1 MDIVTLTYYAAICGL
16 LSFAAPYLG
25 NRLVRL
31 AIGVTVGVVAAAL
44 LPMARTAL
52 AGY

>member
-1 MDIVTLTYYAAICGL
+1 MDPVTLTYYALICGL
-16 LSFAAPYLG
+16 LSVAAPYLG

-31 AIGVTVGVVAAAL
+31 AVGVLVGLVAAAL
-44 LPMARTAL
+44 LPLARAVM

>member
-1 MDIVTLTYYAAICGL
+1 MDVVTLAYYAAICGA
-16 LSFAAPYLG
+16 LSVAAPYMG

-31 AIGVTVGVVAAAL
+31 ALGVLVGLIAAAV
-44 LPMARTAL
+44 LPMARAAM

>member
-1 MDIVTLTYYAAICGL
+1 MDFVTLAYYAAICGL
-16 LSFAAPYLG
+16 LSVAAPYLG

-31 AIGVTVGVVAAAL
+31 TLGVLVGVIAAAL
-44 LPMARTAL
+44 LPLARAAM